1 MRLVRLTS
9 VDQLKTGLRVR
20 CTLNGARIPDAKWY
34 IEKNHAYLCQNVSN
48 GARCRDEDRQGYLYS
63 YVFNV
68 AGLRLYGLCSMGLGG
83 LRAVL
88 KEGETL

>member
-20 CTLNGARIPDAKWY
+20 CTLSGARIPDAKWY
-34 IEKNHAYLCQNVSN
+34 VEKDLAFLCQNVCD
-48 GARCRDEDRQGYLYS
+48 GVRCKDEDRQGYRYS
-63 YVFNV
+63 YAFDV
-68 AGLRLYGLCSMGLGG
+68 AVLRWYGLCSMGLGG

>member
-34 IEKNHAYLCQNVSN
+34 IEKDHAYLCQNVSN
-48 GARCRDEDRQGYLYS
+48 GVRCRD
-63 YVFNV
+63 YVFNI
-68 AGLRLYGLCSMGLGG
+68 AGLRLYGLCSMGLRG